1 MQSQKILR
9 TILFAVFFCIG
20 AVGLSISVLCEDLL
34 RYYRNSAALKK
45 AEDTLERLKSLN
57 EDYEA
62 LLQQLN
68 QDPNLLKR
76 VVAITLRNATHEP
89 NTVYPEVTPEQL
101 EAARQALMENT
112 ENKND
117 QPITPFWLQRSSR
130 QPQRT
135 ALFIAGAFL
144 IVISFVCFRT
154 ANLDKSKIEQD

>member
-1 MQSQKILR
+1 MQSQKILQ

-20 AVGLSISVLCEDLL
+20 AVGLSISVLSEDLL
-34 RYYRNSAALKK
+34 RYYRNSAALNN
-45 AEDTLERLKSLN
+45 AEETLERLKSLN

-76 VVAITLRNATHEP
+76 VLAITLRNTTPEP

-101 EAARQALMENT
+101 EAARQALMENA
-112 ENKND
+112 ENKTD
-117 QPITPFWLQRSSR
+117 QPITPLWLQRSSK

-154 ANLDKSKIEQD
+154 ANPDKIEIEQN

>member
-20 AVGLSISVLCEDLL
+20 AIGLSVSVLCEDLL
-34 RYYRNSAALKK
+34 RYYRNSAALNN
-45 AEDTLERLKSLN
+45 AEEALERLKSLN

-62 LLQQLN
+62 LLLQLS

-76 VVAITLRNATHEP
+76 VEKITLRNTTPEP

-101 EAARQALMENT
+101 ESARQALMQAA
-112 ENKND
+112 ENKTD
-117 QPITPFWLQRSSR
+117 QPITPLWLQRSSS

-135 ALFIAGAFL
+135 GLFIAGAFL

-154 ANLDKSKIEQD
+154 DKQDKIKIEQV

>member
-20 AVGLSISVLCEDLL
+20 AVGLSVSVLCEDLL
-34 RYYRNSAALKK
+34 RYYRNSAALNN
-45 AEDTLERLKSLN
+45 AEETLERLKSLN

-62 LLQQLN
+62 LLQQLS

-76 VVAITLRNATHEP
+76 VVAITLRNTTPEP
-89 NTVYPEVTPEQL
+89 NTVYPDVTPEQL
-101 EAARQALMENT
+101 EAARQALMEDAG
-112 ENKND
+112 NKTD
-117 QPITPFWLQRSSR
+117 QPITPFWLQRSSK

>member
-9 TILFAVFFCIG
+9 TIFFAVFFCIG
-20 AVGLSISVLCEDLL
+20 AIGLSVSVLCEDLL
-34 RYYRNSAALKK
+34 RYYRNSAALKN
-45 AEDTLERLKSLN
+45 AEETLERLKSLN

-62 LLQQLN
+62 LLLQLK

-76 VVAITLRNATHEP
+76 VEAIILRNSTPEP

-101 EAARQALMENT
+101 QAARQALTADT
-112 ENKND
+112 ENKTD

-135 ALFIAGAFL
+135 GLFIAGAFL

-154 ANLDKSKIEQD
+154 DKQDKSEIEQD

>member
-20 AVGLSISVLCEDLL
+20 AVGLSISVLSEDLL
-34 RYYRNSAALKK
+34 RYYRNSAALNN

-62 LLQQLN
+62 LLQQLS
-68 QDPNLLKR
+68 QDTNLLKR
-76 VVAITLRNATHEP
+76 VVAITLRNTTPEP
-89 NTVYPEVTPEQL
+89 NIVYPEVTPEQL
-101 EAARQALMENT
+101 EAARQALMEDAGKKT
-112 ENKND
+112 D
-117 QPITPFWLQRSSR
+117 QPIIPLWLQRSSK

-154 ANLDKSKIEQD
+154 GKLDKIKIEQD

>member
-20 AVGLSISVLCEDLL
+20 AVGLSVSVLCEDLL
-34 RYYRNSAALKK
+34 RYYRNSAALNN
-45 AEDTLERLKSLN
+45 AEETLERLKSLN

-62 LLQQLN
+62 LLQQLS

-76 VVAITLRNATHEP
+76 VVAITLRNTTPEP

-101 EAARQALMENT
+101 EAARQALMEDAG
-112 ENKND
+112 NKTD
-117 QPITPFWLQRSSR
+117 QPITPFWLQRSSK
-130 QPQRT
+130 QPQKT

-154 ANLDKSKIEQD
+154 ANLDKIKIEQD

>member
-20 AVGLSISVLCEDLL
+20 AVGLSVSVLCEDLL
-34 RYYRNSAALKK
+34 RYYRNSATLKN
-45 AEDTLERLKSLN
+45 AEETLERLKSLN

-62 LLQQLN
+62 LLLQLN

-76 VVAITLRNATHEP
+76 VKAITLRNSTPEP

-101 EAARQALMENT
+101 EAARQALMADT
-112 ENKND
+112 ENKTN
-117 QPITPFWLQRSSR
+117 QPITPIWLQRSSR

-154 ANLDKSKIEQD
+154 GKQDKIEIEQN